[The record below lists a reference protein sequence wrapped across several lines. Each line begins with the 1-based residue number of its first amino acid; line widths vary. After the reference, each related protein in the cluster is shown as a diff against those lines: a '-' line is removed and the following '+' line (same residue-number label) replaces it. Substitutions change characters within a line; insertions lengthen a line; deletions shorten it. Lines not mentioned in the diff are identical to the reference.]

1 MGNALRFLYG
11 ECCNPQPEGSIG
23 PHGVPHATVGLSAL
37 SRDLFQFETTGQ
49 VPEGL
54 NQHVQS
60 SKKTQANWYTK
71 ILAAW
76 KEARP
81 PPSNAEE
88 AARLIVETLKRHH
101 KVDVEGLLTFYGL
114 PNPTAPVQVQ
124 VPVPIAGKPTHKWSE
139 GLKYELHTL
148 QVDAKDVADGDT
160 INVYVDT
167 KNAREAANVPISVKE
182 AMIQRR
188 EARARRDYKTAD
200 ALNKQI
206 NTAGYRVFD
215 ASSTGHPDV
224 LAHKYR
230 IRLRGVDAPESQMP
244 YGKEA
249 KQVMINLVEGKSLR
263 VLIYEQDRYGRTV
276 ADVYSKGVFVQ
287 EVLLKK
293 GCAWHY
299 TAYDQRP
306 ELAMWEKE
314 ARAARVGLW
323 ASSNPEKPWEWRK
336 TKREGGG

>member
-11 ECCNPQPEGSIG
+11 KCCNPQREWSIG
-23 PHGVPHATVGLSAL
+23 PHGVPHATVGFSAL
-37 SRDLFQFETTGQ
+37 SGDLFQFEATGQ

-60 SKKTQANWYTK
+60 SKKTQANWYKK
-71 ILAAW
+71 ILVAW
-76 KEARP
+76 KEAKP

-101 KVDVEGLLTFYGL
+101 KVDVEGLLRFYGL
-114 PNPTAPVQVQ
+114 PNPTVSVQ
-124 VPVPIAGKPTHKWSE
+124 VPIPGGPTQKLPE
-139 GLKYELHTL
+139 GVKFELHTL

-167 KNAREAANVPISVKE
+167 KNAREAALVPISVQE
-182 AMIQRR
+182 AMNQRR

-200 ALNKQI
+200 GLNKQI
-206 NTAGYRVFD
+206 TTAGYRVFD
-215 ASSTGHPDV
+215 ASSNGHEDI

-230 IRLRGVDAPESQMP
+230 IRLRGIDAPESQMP

-249 KQVMINLVEGKSLR
+249 KQVLLNLVEGKSLR
-263 VLIYEQDRYGRTV
+263 VLVYDQDRYGRTV
-276 ADVYSKGVFVQ
+276 ADLYSKGVFIQ

-299 TAYDQRP
+299 TAYDHRP

-323 ASSNPEKPWEWRK
+323 AASNPQKPWEWRK
-336 TKREGGG
+336 TKRQGGG

>member
-11 ECCNPQPEGSIG
+11 ECCNPQSEGSIG
-23 PHGVPHATVGLSAL
+23 PYGVPHATVGFSAL
-37 SRDLFQFETTGQ
+37 SRDLFQFETNGQ

-54 NQHVQS
+54 NQYVES
-60 SKKTQANWYTK
+60 SKKTQANWYKK

-88 AARLIVETLKRHH
+88 AATLIVETLKRHH

-114 PNPTAPVQVQ
+114 PNPTAPVQV
-124 VPVPIAGKPTHKWSE
+124 PTAGAPAQKWTE

-148 QVDAKDVADGDT
+148 QVGAKDVADGDT

-167 KNAREAANVPISVKE
+167 KNAREAVNVPTSVQE

-206 NTAGYRVFD
+206 TSAGYRVFD
-215 ASSTGHPDV
+215 ASSTGREDI

-249 KQVMINLVEGKSLR
+249 KQVLLNLVEGKSLR
-263 VLIYEQDRYGRTV
+263 VLVYDQDRYGRTV
-276 ADVYSKGVFVQ
+276 GDIYSKGVFVQ

-323 ASSNPEKPWEWRK
+323 ASSNPQKPWEWRK
-336 TKREGGG
+336 NKRGGGG